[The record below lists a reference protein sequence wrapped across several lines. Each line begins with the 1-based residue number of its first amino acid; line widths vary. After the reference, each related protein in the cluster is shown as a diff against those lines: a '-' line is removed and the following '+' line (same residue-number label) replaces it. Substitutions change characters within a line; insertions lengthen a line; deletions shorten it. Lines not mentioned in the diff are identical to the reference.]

1 MHPPGSIHVR
11 SQKIGGRAPSVA
23 ILTGDPRSSLG
34 MQAAHAPPKRPTSSS
49 KISTALFPGLISP
62 SLLSN
67 SRPRPPIVGSN
78 WPFSRFANPQPC
90 PERGS
95 ANASDATEITTPMS
109 EPMSDPYSFDMGSSD
124 INWDE
129 PFDYDSFLNFSGQ
142 AYADEG
148 LEG

>member
-1 MHPPGSIHVR
+1 
-11 SQKIGGRAPSVA
+11 
-23 ILTGDPRSSLG
+23 
-34 MQAAHAPPKRPTSSS
+34 
-49 KISTALFPGLISP
+49 
-62 SLLSN
+62 
-67 SRPRPPIVGSN
+67 
-78 WPFSRFANPQPC
+78 
-90 PERGS
+90 
-95 ANASDATEITTPMS
+95 MS